1 MHLIKEGGKTV
12 RTVAETAATAD
23 LIMADQHDSQH
34 NNLIHA
40 QMQPEDI
47 REQLAGEVPLNIV
60 CTVTACEDDR

>member
-1 MHLIKEGGKTV
+1 MRLNKEGGETV

-23 LIMADQHDSQH
+23 LLMADQHDSQR

-47 REQLAGEVPLNIV
+47 REQLAGEVPLNAV
-60 CTVTACEDDR
+60 CTVTACEGDR